1 MRKPVF
7 GVSDK
12 VLDINQHVQPQKK
25 VRDQRFWIHKVE
37 ELYHP
42 CSEKKAL
49 ISFAVTAKLICAFAF
64 AYANNWGSH
73 AMAHI
78 KANNQIPEF
87 LDIQIYCL
95 YTT

>member
-42 CSEKKAL
+42 CSENKAL
-49 ISFAVTAKLICAFAF
+49 LRSYCEADLCLCFRIC
-64 AYANNWGSH
+64 
-73 AMAHI
+73 
-78 KANNQIPEF
+78 K
-87 LDIQIYCL
+87 
-95 YTT
+95 